1 MENIKPEKSEQEK
14 IQILRENLKVLD
26 VLDKYSI
33 LGHGTGKK
41 VVQNIME
48 NGLEARQVGLNLT
61 TIPLFDSHISYEE
74 QDEQCFKSILNWPHN
89 DYKIIVV
96 VAIPNPK
103 ENETGGLGY
112 FNKVFKELSAD
123 KSVKVGIQGA
133 DRSYVIPPEFI
144 KGYIDVDTLQ
154 FVANPK
160 YDPDKKVTVKD
171 CSGGD
176 FLEDAHK
183 GQEENCPV
191 PYPSPTDANNVGKNN
206 EEVW

>member
-1 MENIKPEKSEQEK
+1 MENITLEKSEQEK

-41 VVQNIME
+41 VVQNIMDD
-48 NGLEARQVGLNLT
+48 GLEARQVGLNLT
-61 TIPLFDSHISYEE
+61 TIPLFDSHVPYAE
-74 QDEQCFKSILNWPHN
+74 QDEQCFKNILHWSHN
-89 DYKIIVV
+89 DYKMIVI

-103 ENETGGLGY
+103 ENGTGGLGY
-112 FNKVFKELSAD
+112 FNKVFMELSDD

-144 KGYIDVDTLQ
+144 KGYIDVNTLQ

-171 CSGGD
+171 CSSGD
-176 FLEDAHK
+176 FLDAHK
-183 GQEENCPV
+183 GQKENHPV
-191 PYPSPTDANNVGKNN
+191 PSPSENN
-206 EEVW
+206 EDVW